1 MSHCYVRFVVMI
13 SFYHWTK
20 SLKIYFT
27 QVTMHEYVALIA
39 VRNTRKLLDS
49 NAAII
54 DNAVDEL
61 AQDAVK
67 ELEKELKKAMKKWKF

>member
-27 QVTMHEYVALIA
+27 QVTMHEYVA
-39 VRNTRKLLDS
+39 RELLDS

>member
-39 VRNTRKLLDS
+39 VRNTRNES
-49 NAAII
+49 CSI
-54 DNAVDEL
+54 
-61 AQDAVK
+61 
-67 ELEKELKKAMKKWKF
+67 AMPQ